1 MIAGLLLSL
10 QHEGEYPEPIA
21 KELRQLVAAIQQWTG
36 GTGFGNIPNDAA
48 VGGSLTVS
56 TQPAFRA
63 FLDSAVTVASGVE
76 QELTWLVPST
86 DPTSLSTF
94 DVGSAYDG
102 KSKVWL
108 GLPGVYLIEARIRW
122 DTNVAG
128 TTRYLQMRIYGDDE
142 EGDLDV
148 GAPVA
153 SMVQHVSCIIRVTQ
167 ETLDRASY
175 PRGIPVQIEAF
186 QDSGGARTL
195 SRLSWFSVAK
205 LF

>member
-1 MIAGLLLSL
+1 MTGLLLGL
-10 QHEGEYPEPIA
+10 QHEGEYPESVA
-21 KELRQLVAAIQQWTG
+21 KELRQLTAAIQQWAN
-36 GTGFGNIPNDAA
+36 GTGVGNIPRDAA
-48 VGGSLTVS
+48 VGGSLTVAE
-56 TQPAFRA
+56 QPAFRA
-63 FLDSAVTVASGVE
+63 FLDSAVTVASGTE
-76 QELTWLVPST
+76 QELTYLVPAT
-86 DPTSLSTF
+86 DPTSISTF
-94 DVGSAYDG
+94 DLSGAFDG

-108 GLPGVYLIEARIRW
+108 TLPGVYSIEARIRW

-153 SMVQHVSCIIRVTQ
+153 SMVQHVSCIVRVSQ
-167 ETLDRASY
+167 EMLDRSQY
-175 PRGIPVQIEAF
+175 PRGIPVNIEAF